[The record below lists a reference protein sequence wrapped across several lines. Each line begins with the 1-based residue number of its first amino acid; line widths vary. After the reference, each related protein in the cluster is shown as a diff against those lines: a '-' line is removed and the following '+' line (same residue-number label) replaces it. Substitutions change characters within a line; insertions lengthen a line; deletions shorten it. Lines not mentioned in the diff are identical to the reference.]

1 MELKNTGVICD
12 KKSEK
17 DLIKI
22 KFSDGI
28 IFTAR
33 EIEILK
39 LIAAGYEN
47 KEIAKILYISVHTV
61 KAHIEC
67 IFRTLNARN
76 RANSVYIAK
85 NMHII

>member
-1 MELKNTGVICD
+1 METEYINIANNKNF
-12 KKSEK
+12 EK
-17 DLIKI
+17 DLVRVN
-22 KFSDGI
+22 FPNGI
-28 IFTAR
+28 TLAVR

-47 KEIAKILYISVHTV
+47 KEIAKILYVSIHTV
-61 KAHIEC
+61 KSHIEY

-76 RANSVYIAK
+76 RANSVFIAK